1 MARRNTP
8 RRRSR
13 IGKNYSCCDTRI
25 LASIFCL
32 APQKELTPCF
42 LLSPLLHSLLSQY
55 AMTFGAVSVATGY
68 ALWKKPPNGVA
79 IMIVAG
85 VGGSLL
91 DLGYGWTTAC
101 QHEVAEWRRSAD

>member
-1 MARRNTP
+1 
-8 RRRSR
+8 
-13 IGKNYSCCDTRI
+13 
-25 LASIFCL
+25 
-32 APQKELTPCF
+32 
-42 LLSPLLHSLLSQY
+42 
-55 AMTFGAVSVATGY
+55 MTFGAVSVATGY